1 MNKKLQLSIIYLIMV
16 ATSNIVALC
25 FTPKSPKIL
34 SVGFLILLNI
44 IVFMILVKY
53 FNIPKP
59 LILKFIILIGTLFI
73 PLIIDNDYF
82 ISSYIQSTPVTFF
95 PESILSILT
104 ILLYPYTSIFYI
116 LFKLNLSEIS
126 FIIIPCC
133 FLCIYNIIKNVD
145 F

>member
-1 MNKKLQLSIIYLIMV
+1 MNKKLQLSIIYFIMV
-16 ATSNIVALC
+16 AISNIVALC
-25 FTPKSPKIL
+25 FTPELPEIL

-44 IVFMILVKY
+44 IVFMLLVKY

-95 PESILSILT
+95 PEIILAILT
-104 ILLYPYTSIFYI
+104 ILLYPYTGIFYI
-116 LFKLNLSEIS
+116 LFKLNIS
-126 FIIIPCC
+126 KIAFIIIPCC
-133 FLCIYNIIKNVD
+133 FLCIYNIIKSVD